1 MNWKHLE
8 TLSSCKGFIW
18 TANWNLQLKSRVSA
32 WSGVSCI
39 EQLSRLFSREAR
51 ARLGR
56 NLKYTFTHL
65 MADAC
70 NYTALKITL
79 FGWHFLS
86 KKSKEHHNSHRRR
99 EFERDVRMCV
109 FMWTWKDKPYWQ
121 HGRCSPQGT
130 ERDGDRSLTA
140 VWWREMRPGTVPE
153 GTHHIQINDFIQ
165 PHT

>member
-65 MADAC
+65 MTDAC

-79 FGWHFLS
+79 LGWHFYQ
-86 KKSKEHHNSHRRR
+86 KRVKSTTTATEKENLRG
-99 EFERDVRMCV
+99 MCV
-109 FMWTWKDKPYWQ
+109 CVYLCGPGKTSLID
-121 HGRCSPQGT
+121 ST
-130 ERDGDRSLTA
+130 GDALLRVLRETA
-140 VWWREMRPGTVPE
+140 TDP
-153 GTHHIQINDFIQ
+153 
-165 PHT
+165 

>member
-1 MNWKHLE
+1 MIWCVLYRAVVQAFFERGTGQTRQEPEIHIH
-8 TLSSCKGFIW
+8 TLNDWC
-18 TANWNLQLKSRVSA
+18 LQLYSTK
-32 WSGVSCI
+32 
-39 EQLSRLFSREAR
+39 
-51 ARLGR
+51 
-56 NLKYTFTHL
+56 NHL
-65 MADAC
+65 VWL
-70 NYTALKITL
+70 AL
-79 FGWHFLS
+79 LS
-86 KKSKEHHNSHRRR
+86 KKSKEHHNSHRKR